1 MKSYSEPHR
10 EKMSEITGTVFKI
23 KRFSIHDGPG
33 IRTSVFLKGCP
44 LNCAWCHSPEGIAS
58 DISIWYNSNI
68 CIACG
73 RCVEVCPQGALSLKA
88 EPEKHISIDRI
99 LCKTTGDCVLVCPT
113 NAIQFNGWTT
123 TPSQILS
130 EVEKDIA
137 FYESSAGGVT
147 LTGGEPL
154 YQPDFAFEI
163 LSGCREREIHTAI
176 ETSLFCSNEVIR
188 RISEKVDLFI
198 ADLKIFDPYL
208 HKQHTGESNDIIKE
222 NLNYL
227 VRSGK
232 SIIVRVPLIENIT
245 DTVENKKAILGYVNS
260 FNKNIPVEFIEY
272 NQLAANNYRRMG
284 IPFPLNNKRKGGG

>member
-10 EKMSEITGTVFKI
+10 EKMSEITGNVFKI

-44 LNCAWCHSPEGIAS
+44 LNCAWCHSPEGIGS
-58 DISIWYNSNI
+58 EISIWYNGNI

-73 RCVEVCPQGALSLKA
+73 RCVEVCPHGALLLKA
-88 EPEKHISIDRI
+88 DPEKQISIDRI
-99 LCKTTGDCVLVCPT
+99 LCKTSGNCVLVCPT
-113 NAIQFNGWTT
+113 NAIQFTGWTT

-137 FYESSAGGVT
+137 YYESSGGGVT

-154 YQPDFAFEI
+154 FQPDFAFEI

-176 ETSLFCSNEVIR
+176 ETSLFCSSEVIR

-208 HKQHTGESNDIIKE
+208 HKIYTGESNDIIKE
-222 NLNYL
+222 NLNFL
-227 VRSGK
+227 VQSGN

-245 DTVENKKAILGYVNS
+245 DTVENKKAILGFVNRI
-260 FNKNIPVEFIEY
+260 NKNIPVEFIDY
-272 NQLAANNYRRMG
+272 NQLAANNYRRLG
-284 IPFPLNNKRKGGG
+284 IPFPLNNI